1 MDGINGKMVT
11 SGPGRLPSP
20 TQKCASGACSK
31 HTFMSSKSSNCS
43 KHLFMSSNNSVFKV
57 TCPLYVK
64 LGMRKVCASTTT
76 TLVMRAFHTQSSFH
90 HRVIQRVPVIIW
102 YCCGTS
108 LASKKV
114 THLSE
119 ETSWMPSK
127 ARIFWGLGYR
137 SWRGIRTSPKLTPN
151 ASHQTDNQRIV
162 RRVFPPG
169 RVSTMSSF
177 L

>member
-1 MDGINGKMVT
+1 MELIDRDIIWIVT

-31 HTFMSSKSSNCS
+31 HI
-43 KHLFMSSNNSVFKV
+43 FMSSNNSIPKV

-64 LGMRKVCASTTT
+64 LGMRKVWASTTT
-76 TLVMRAFHTQSSFH
+76 TLVMRPFHSQSSFH
-90 HRVIQRVPVIIW
+90 HGVIQRVPVIIW
-102 YCCGTS
+102 YCCDTS
-108 LASKKV
+108 LASKKM

-119 ETSWMPSK
+119 ATSWMPSK

-151 ASHQTDNQRIV
+151 ASHQTDNHRIV